1 MIKSNPVAVAL
12 VSALFLSALASCWSA
27 AWWFLG
33 AREAQALEYRYQAM
47 TRTSS
52 AVQALVNESL
62 EYSRRNPAMNS
73 LLDQFNLRPGAPAS
87 APGAAP
93 AGQPASKPTR

>member
-1 MIKSNPVAVAL
+1 MIKSNPLAVAL

-33 AREAQALEYRYQAM
+33 AREAQALEYKYQAM

-52 AVQALVNESL
+52 AVQSLVSESL

-87 APGAAP
+87 APVAAP
-93 AGQPASKPTR
+93 ANQPASKPSR

>member
-1 MIKSNPVAVAL
+1 MIKSNPLAVAL
-12 VSALFLSALASCWSA
+12 VSALFLCALASCWSA

-33 AREAQALEYRYQAM
+33 AREAQTLEYKYQAM

-52 AVQALVNESL
+52 AVQSLVNESL
-62 EYSRRNPAMNS
+62 EYSRRNPAINS

-87 APGAAP
+87 TPAP
-93 AGQPASKPTR
+93 ANPPASKPSR

>member
-1 MIKSNPVAVAL
+1 MIKSNPAAVVL
-12 VSALFLSALASCWSA
+12 VSLLFLLSLVSCWSA

-33 AREAQALEYRYQAM
+33 AREAQALEYKYQAM
-47 TRTSS
+47 TRTSG
-52 AVQALVNESL
+52 AVQSLVNESL

-87 APGAAP
+87 APAN
-93 AGQPASKPTR
+93 QPATKPAR